1 MFDICISGTFYKHE
15 IVYINQR
22 ERVGGGLV
30 EHSLT
35 QSMNLNE
42 SYTCNLYKYFY
53 TYLVVGNMNKLFAKL
68 DVFILKKSEY
78 IYTLSREDVGIM
90 IMEELYVNDFLRM
103 PIIIS
108 YSDSLTVY

>member
-22 ERVGGGLV
+22 ERVGGGGLV

-35 QSMNLNE
+35 QPMNLNE

-53 TYLVVGNMNKLFAKL
+53 TYLEVENMNKLFAKL
-68 DVFILKKSEY
+68 DVFILKKSE
-78 IYTLSREDVGIM
+78 YTLSREDVGIM

>member
-1 MFDICISGTFYKHE
+1 
-15 IVYINQR
+15 
-22 ERVGGGLV
+22 
-30 EHSLT
+30 
-35 QSMNLNE
+35 
-42 SYTCNLYKYFY
+42 
-53 TYLVVGNMNKLFAKL
+53 MNKLFAKL

-90 IMEELYVNDFLRM
+90 IMEELYVNNFLRM